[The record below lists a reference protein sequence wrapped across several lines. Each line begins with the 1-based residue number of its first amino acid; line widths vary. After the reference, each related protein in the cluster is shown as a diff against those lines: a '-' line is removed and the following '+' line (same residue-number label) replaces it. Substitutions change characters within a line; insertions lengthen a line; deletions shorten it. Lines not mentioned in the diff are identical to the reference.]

1 MANPEA
7 KHKDNVGGSWYCT
20 DPDDDNGEG
29 CIACNVCYTGA
40 PDFFAEDEDG
50 NAYIKKQPTTPEEVE
65 LCQEQLHTLGGP
77 FLWRPRPWARAQGPG
92 LAGPSPLIPW
102 CGNLQLSNP

>member
-1 MANPEA
+1 MANPEM
-7 KHKDNVGGSWYCT
+7 KHKSNVAGAWFCT

-50 NAYIKKQPTTPEEVE
+50 NAYVKKQPTTPEEIE
-65 LCQEQLHTLGGP
+65 LCQEQLEACP
-77 FLWRPRPWARAQGPG
+77 VA
-92 LAGPSPLIPW
+92 SI
-102 CGNLQLSNP
+102 GNDA